1 MSLREATRSK
11 PSYEELKTK
20 FTKQRSKTK
29 EMKNI
34 LNDYA
39 HKMREMQER
48 IEAQEMETREK
59 ERQQV
64 TARDRMREEFES
76 LVDNLKDSA
85 RLLNGKVMRL
95 EQENKELNSYV
106 TLVSAREIPHT
117 TRTQYLENP
126 GTAHSFTVS
135 RQINTT
141 ATTSRI

>member
-1 MSLREATRSK
+1 
-11 PSYEELKTK
+11 
-20 FTKQRSKTK
+20 
-29 EMKNI
+29 MKNI

-48 IEAQEMETREK
+48 MEAQEMETREK

-95 EQENKELNSYV
+95 E
-106 TLVSAREIPHT
+106 
-117 TRTQYLENP
+117 
-126 GTAHSFTVS
+126 
-135 RQINTT
+135 
-141 ATTSRI
+141 